1 MVEEVEGEVEMI
13 LKISLMLAEQKV
25 VVMVVLII
33 DVVEMNVVVEEVK
46 RKVVKNIIVIT
57 FCFWSIF

>member
-1 MVEEVEGEVEMI
+1 MI